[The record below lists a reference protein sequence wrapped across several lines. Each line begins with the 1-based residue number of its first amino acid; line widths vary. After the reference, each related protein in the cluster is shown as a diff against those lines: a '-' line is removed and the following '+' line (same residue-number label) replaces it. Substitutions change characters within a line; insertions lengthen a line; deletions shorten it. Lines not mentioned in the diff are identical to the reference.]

1 MTDPDVPGGAAAPV
15 AGHARRVPPSPAPAP
30 RPEGDGATGDL
41 RVRVPGRREV
51 VLPAGELRWRFSR
64 AGGPGGQ
71 GVNTADSR
79 VELRW
84 DPATSRALRPEQR
97 ERLQERLAGRLV
109 GGALLVV
116 AAEHREQ
123 RRNRSAARDRLAAL
137 VAEGLAPPPAPRR
150 DTAPSRRARARRT
163 DTKTARGRTKALRRR
178 PDDG

>member
-1 MTDPDVPGGAAAPV
+1 
-15 AGHARRVPPSPAPAP
+15 
-30 RPEGDGATGDL
+30 
-41 RVRVPGRREV
+41 
-51 VLPAGELRWRFSR
+51 
-64 AGGPGGQ
+64 
-71 GVNTADSR
+71 
-79 VELRW
+79 
-84 DPATSRALRPEQR
+84 
-97 ERLQERLAGRLV
+97 V